1 MNNKI
6 QEIINLS
13 SFIMV
18 DPEFTRFTNYLKT
31 KDFNSA
37 RIFLDKLNE
46 KLHLELDTSDN
57 YELILLHYK
66 KCNRLEDLV
75 MDLIIQESMINEKL
89 KNHA

>member
-18 DPEFTRFTNYLKT
+18 DPEFTRFKSYLKT

-46 KLHLELDTSDN
+46 KLHLELNTSEEFP
-57 YELILLHYK
+57 YPLATF
-66 KCNRLEDLV
+66 
-75 MDLIIQESMINEKL
+75 L
-89 KNHA
+89 KRRVASRDK